1 MAAPVGNSAPS
12 PAPPKEKP
20 RELPSMKDA
29 IVWAEILGRPKALRK
44 K

>member
-1 MAAPVGNSAPS
+1 MAAPVVKPAPS

-29 IVWAEILGRPKALRK
+29 VVWAEILGKPKALRK